1 MSSFLNL
8 NKNIYI
14 LAFFLIFFLIGIF
27 IFSDY
32 GISIDEDKT
41 RLNGFISLEY
51 IFKIFIPDQVV
62 EINKIIAGRMNT
74 NYGMMV
80 TTDVVTSGIVFD
92 LPLALLELIFQVDD
106 TRESFLLRHL
116 FNFLIF
122 LGGSA
127 LGITPGKVGEL
138 LKSQFLKEK
147 FGVERTKTVPLIFVE
162 NFYDVISAIIISFF
176 GI

>member
-51 IFKIFIPDQVV
+51 IFKIFIPDQVA
-62 EINKIIAGRMNT
+62 EINKMVAGEANKNYGT
-74 NYGMMV
+74 NYSK
-80 TTDVVTSGIVFD
+80 VVT
-92 LPLALLELIFQVDD
+92 LQ
-106 TRESFLLRHL
+106 
-116 FNFLIF
+116 
-122 LGGSA
+122 
-127 LGITPGKVGEL
+127 
-138 LKSQFLKEK
+138 
-147 FGVERTKTVPLIFVE
+147 
-162 NFYDVISAIIISFF
+162 
-176 GI
+176 

>member
-1 MSSFLNL
+1 MSSFSNL
-8 NKNIYI
+8 NKNIHI

-32 GISIDEDKT
+32 GVSIDEDKT

-51 IFKIFIPDQVV
+51 IFKIFVPNQVA
-62 EINKIIAGRMNT
+62 EISKIIAGEINT

-106 TRESFLLRHL
+106 SREYFLIRH
-116 FNFLIF
+116 FSNFLIF
-122 LGGSA
+122 
-127 LGITPGKVGEL
+127 
-138 LKSQFLKEK
+138 
-147 FGVERTKTVPLIFVE
+147 
-162 NFYDVISAIIISFF
+162 FYFCLFF
-176 GI
+176 F

>member
-1 MSSFLNL
+1 MPTFLNL
-8 NKNIYI
+8 NKNIHV

-51 IFKIFIPDQVV
+51 IFKIFIPNQVT
-62 EINKIIAGRMNT
+62 EINKIIAGEINT
-74 NYGMMV
+74 NYGMMI

-106 TRESFLLRHL
+106 SREIFLLRHF
-116 FNFLIF
+116 FNFLLFFISVYF
-122 LGGSA
+122 FFQL
-127 LGITPGKVGEL
+127 V
-138 LKSQFLKEK
+138 KSRYNWCPVL
-147 FGVERTKTVPLIFVE
+147 
-162 NFYDVISAIIISFF
+162 NY
-176 GI
+176 